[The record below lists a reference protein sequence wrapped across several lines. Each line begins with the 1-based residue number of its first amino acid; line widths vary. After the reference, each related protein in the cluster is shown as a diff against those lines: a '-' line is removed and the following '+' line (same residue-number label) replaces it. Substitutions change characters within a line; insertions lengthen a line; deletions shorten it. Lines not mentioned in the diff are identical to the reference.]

1 MIKEPT
7 ELMLDVIKLKELYEK
22 HLAGAE
28 ELSSRAEDSI
38 VFDTAIKLYRAM
50 IKDIDNIL
58 DKHTERVMR

>member
-22 HLAGAE
+22 HLANAE
-28 ELSSRAEDSI
+28 ELHSKSEDSI

-50 IKDIDNIL
+50 IEDIESIL
-58 DKHTERVMR
+58 DKHTKRVMK